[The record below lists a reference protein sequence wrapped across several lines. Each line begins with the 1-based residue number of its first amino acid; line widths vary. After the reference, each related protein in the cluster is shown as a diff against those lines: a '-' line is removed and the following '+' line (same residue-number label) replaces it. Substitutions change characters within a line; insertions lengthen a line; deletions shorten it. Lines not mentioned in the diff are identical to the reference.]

1 MSNEAPSDQEV
12 AARVRA
18 VVVGNFQLEQV
29 NSFPMRPEEGCLDL
43 VSPWSH
49 RYSASIVWL
58 RHSSSR
64 IFRAYDG
71 LLLGDDRLL
80 VLEASGDGG

>member
-1 MSNEAPSDQEV
+1 MAPSNEEV
-12 AARVRA
+12 VARVSAA
-18 VVVGNFQLEQV
+18 VAGGFQPEHV
-29 NSFPMRPEEGCLDL
+29 NSLPMRPEEGCLDL